1 MLVRVPSDD
10 VESDLSGLVLVRPAL
25 PAARGKQK
33 RAAPVLALLLA
44 ALIGFG
50 ILFAV
55 GQSIFTE

>member
-1 MLVRVPSDD
+1 
-10 VESDLSGLVLVRPAL
+10 VRPAAL

-33 RAAPVLALLLA
+33 SAAPVLALLLA